1 MAKLNTDL
9 FDPIDNY
16 IFGCFGKM
24 SSSTISNPNESSTSG
39 GANLIINYLPQT
51 MTDEHFRVM
60 FAKYGDIRSA
70 RIIRNKNS
78 GHSYGFG
85 FVEYFNVEDA
95 KLAIKNLNGVVIN
108 HKKIKVSFARPS
120 SDNIKN
126 ANVFVTNLPN
136 TFTENDVRNL
146 FQSCGDIIQC
156 RLLSNRGGT
165 AFILYNLHEEAR
177 QAILNFN
184 RKLVPGTNCRMKVK
198 FASNEVSMTI
208 FFDYKLI
215 LFCHI

>member
-1 MAKLNTDL
+1 
-9 FDPIDNY
+9 
-16 IFGCFGKM
+16 M
-24 SSSTISNPNESSTSG
+24 SSSSISNANESSSSSA

-51 MTDEHFRVM
+51 MTDENFRVM

-85 FVEYFNVEDA
+85 FVEYFNADDA

-120 SDNIKN
+120 GNNIKN
-126 ANVFVTNLPN
+126 ANVFVTNLPD
-136 TFTENDVRNL
+136 TFTENDVKNL

-165 AFILYNLHEEAR
+165 AFILFNLHEEAR
-177 QAILNFN
+177 QAIYNFN

-198 FASNEVSMTI
+198 FASNEVSITNI
-208 FFDYKLI
+208 LIKI
-215 LFCHI
+215 LFNPSINSKIKRMIPQCTCYIKIINII